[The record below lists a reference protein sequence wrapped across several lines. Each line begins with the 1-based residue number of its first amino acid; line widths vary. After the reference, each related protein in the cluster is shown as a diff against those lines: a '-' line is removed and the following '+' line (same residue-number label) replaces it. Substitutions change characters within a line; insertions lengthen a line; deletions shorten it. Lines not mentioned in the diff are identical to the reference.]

1 MDILITNDVCNTL
14 VEPDTLQL
22 EVARAGSMTDS
33 LEDSVLLCGG
43 RDTDGNIRDDCLSY
57 NISSNTWAEHSLLL
71 SPREEASCTVVGG
84 KMFILGGIVEGELT
98 SSVEVW
104 DDQVQQWADGPD
116 MPETRARFCAVPIDS
131 RSDRSQPRTNQCLI
145 IFNPQISRHH
155 RGRNG
160 RRGSEQHEDPG
171 PGD

>member
-1 MDILITNDVCNTL
+1 MCNTL

-84 KMFILGGIVEGELT
+84 KMFILGGIVEGELS

-131 RSDRSQPRTNQCLI
+131 RSDRDTDSQQ
-145 IFNPQISRHH
+145 IFGISNHQVPRHH
-155 RGRNG
+155 RGRDG
-160 RRGSEQHEDPG
+160 RGGSEQHEDPG